1 MGLLLPLQ
9 PARDI
14 FSPLLLLLSLFPF
27 GALSTFH
34 LALPPSLLS
43 WEFDSPTLHRLPPPL
58 LCVQN
63 RIGSAVHRSCNK
75 EEGGEG
81 GDLLRFNL
89 VPMGGCDPSG
99 AHSGG

>member
-43 WEFDSPTLHRLPPPL
+43 WEFDSPTLHRLPHPL
-58 LCVQN
+58 LC
-63 RIGSAVHRSCNK
+63 SAVRSSCNK
-75 EEGGEG
+75 GGEG